1 MDKLENKK
9 PTPKPEE
16 NLNDDAKQIDAMAKA
31 IIVGLTWSLAGLTTP
46 KKSVKT
52 QQDAPEI

>member
-1 MDKLENKK
+1 
-9 PTPKPEE
+9 
-16 NLNDDAKQIDAMAKA
+16 MAKA

-46 KKSVKT
+46 KKSAKT

>member
-1 MDKLENKK
+1 MDKPENKK
-9 PTPKPEE
+9 PTPKPQE

-46 KKSVKT
+46 KKPVKT